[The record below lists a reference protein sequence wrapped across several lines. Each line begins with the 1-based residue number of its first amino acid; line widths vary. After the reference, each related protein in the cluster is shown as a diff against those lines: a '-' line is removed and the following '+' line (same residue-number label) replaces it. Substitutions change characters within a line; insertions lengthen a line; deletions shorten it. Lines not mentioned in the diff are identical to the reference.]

1 MTNDRDTRDP
11 PMIKRRDCTRRV
23 GVIPGGRE
31 VGRRVVLVKEQ
42 NPERARARA
51 LSGFYIDLTYDSSG
65 CLSRRRTLDGRAA
78 AQDDKTNEL
87 CEATH

>member
-11 PMIKRRDCTRRV
+11 PMIKRCDCTRRV
-23 GVIPGGRE
+23 KVIPSE
-31 VGRRVVLVKEQ
+31 EERRVVVVKESKI
-42 NPERARARA
+42 PRAR
-51 LSGFYIDLTYDSSG
+51 SGFYIDLTYDSSG